1 MATPRVSV
9 MFSGEYERLPDGSKM
24 VMLTVWLAE
33 PPDVFAHTVNMLSV
47 MLTVGVPLM
56 TPSLKLRPAG
66 RSGEMAQL
74 EALPPETDGN
84 SVAICTPRMRV
95 MFSGL

>member
-1 MATPRVSV
+1 
-9 MFSGEYERLPDGSKM
+9 M
-24 VMLTVWLAE
+24 VMLTVWLVA
-33 PPDVFAHTVNMLSV
+33 PPEVFAHTVYVLSV

-66 RSGEMAQL
+66 RSGEMDQL

-84 SVAICTPRMRV
+84 RVAICTPRIRV
-95 MFSGL
+95 KFSGL